1 MVRLFR
7 LARMR
12 ADTDTEDVPGEDWR
26 SKAEAKGE
34 RHNEDPLAIALERA
48 RERGRG
54 REAIAPEAI
63 PSRGWRDI
71 LWRVLTRIMH
81 YAALFCTSGELARAD
96 IPSGE
101 IGVRQLVMQR
111 VRG

>member
-1 MVRLFR
+1 M
-7 LARMR
+7 ARMR

-48 RERGRG
+48 CERGRG

-63 PSRGWRDI
+63 PSLGWRDI
-71 LWRVLTRIMH
+71 LWRVLKGILEDRIL
-81 YAALFCTSGELARAD
+81 YTSGGVAFFTPGLAIYDAM
-96 IPSGE
+96 PPE
-101 IGVRQLVMQR
+101 
-111 VRG
+111 